1 MTSEVAVIRQET
13 MALEPLC
20 RVDPPPRSS
29 PPMRM
34 TASWCDPQTIDRIQG
49 CGARSAQH
57 QWRARLGFS
66 SPAATGRSHVTSNQ
80 VGSAMPRPTGAD
92 SRIIDAKCVAPSR
105 RILPS
110 CSRPSRTLRA
120 ASRWPE
126 GGPSSDRRCARRRS
140 ERAAGTGEWL
150 RWGRTKELEK
160 EAMEKKKIALDNEH
174 PIQGFQP
181 PASTTV
187 PRAPTTGG

>member
-34 TASWCDPQTIDRIQG
+34 TASWCDPQPIDRIQG

-66 SPAATGRSHVTSNQ
+66 SPAATGRVTRNVKPSRLCDAATNR
-80 VGSAMPRPTGAD
+80 VPD
-92 SRIIDAKCVAPSR
+92 SRTSDATCVAPSR

-120 ASRWPE
+120 ADAVAPKA
-126 GGPSSDRRCARRRS
+126 GPILDRRSARRRS
-140 ERAAGTGEWL
+140 ERAAGAEEWL
-150 RWGRTKELEK
+150 RRGRTKELEK
-160 EAMEKKKIALDNEH
+160 EKEKEKEWKRKKIA
-174 PIQGFQP
+174 
-181 PASTTV
+181 S
-187 PRAPTTGG
+187 